1 MSTERLLDLIV
12 KNWPDHQ
19 SCLKS
24 ADAFTDP
31 DHGVVCGGCGA
42 ILGHPEEDPPAE
54 LEHLAEFAGGGNPEG
69 PEQPPD
75 ALERAIRRLD
85 AENAQDPDTVA
96 SDPCGVLLMD
106 EVWCRLTAQAEF
118 YGYCSS
124 DHAVLAA
131 HQVLTGSPSP
141 QLMYAAQN
149 ILQHQGVRPPAVVD
163 VHLPEGEPQPE
174 YAVGD
179 TVTVGGIPF
188 TKHSEMPFPDEVFGA
203 GPIPLHAPDDEAQGS
218 WMDDPAY
225 QAAAREGFES
235 NPAAVAYAQAY
246 AAGERDARAEQA
258 QAPAPF
264 PTSAMPERPADVVP
278 AEDPLNSR
286 VVVIDPS
293 QPYTPADVEAQL
305 VEVLSKLE
313 RGMHFQRYW
322 EERAYAA
329 EVAWT
334 MANARAVAKH
344 RSSGAADVRKAMAL
358 LDCQREYEE
367 MALCGAM
374 VRAVRE
380 TMHSL
385 RSLQHGYQTTSNSV
399 RAHYQGTR

>member
-1 MSTERLLDLIV
+1 MSTDELLDLIV

-42 ILGHPEEDPPAE
+42 ILGHPQEDPPAE
-54 LEHLAEFAGGGNPEG
+54 LEHLAEFAGGGNPEP

-75 ALERAIRRLD
+75 TLERVIRRLD
-85 AENAQDPDTVA
+85 AENAQDPDA
-96 SDPCGVLLMD
+96 EEWPERCGALLS
-106 EVWCRLTAQAEF
+106 EQIWCNLPAQEEF
-118 YGYCSS
+118 YDFCSS
-124 DHAVLAA
+124 DHAVLTA
-131 HQVLTGSPSP
+131 HQILTGSPTAG
-141 QLMYAAQN
+141 QMAAAQRM
-149 ILQHQGVRPPAVVD
+149 LQNQGKRPPPVMD
-163 VHLPEGEPQPE
+163 VHLPDYIDPDMAEDLASQSAPFAVPVLPTSPDQIE
-174 YAVGD
+174 YHKVGD

-188 TKHSEMPFPDEVFGA
+188 TKHSDMPFPEDVFGTGPTPLSGA
-203 GPIPLHAPDDEAQGS
+203 GDEAQS
-218 WMDDPAY
+218 QPPQAY
-225 QAAAREGFES
+225 QPPQGHQ
-235 NPAAVAYAQAY
+235 P
-246 AAGERDARAEQA
+246 
-258 QAPAPF
+258 
-264 PTSAMPERPADVVP
+264 MPERPADVVP

-329 EVAWT
+329 EVAFT
-334 MANARAVAKH
+334 IANARAVTAH

-367 MALCGAM
+367 LALCEAM